1 MLLDGQ
7 ACGRNDHV
15 AGYMFGQSLHAYD
28 KGGGG
33 GGDVNHRR
41 QLLAT
46 PITLIRRNLSTTPPI
61 A

>member
-28 KGGGG
+28 KGGGM
-33 GGDVNHRR
+33 
-41 QLLAT
+41 
-46 PITLIRRNLSTTPPI
+46 STTADNCWLHQLP
-61 A
+61 